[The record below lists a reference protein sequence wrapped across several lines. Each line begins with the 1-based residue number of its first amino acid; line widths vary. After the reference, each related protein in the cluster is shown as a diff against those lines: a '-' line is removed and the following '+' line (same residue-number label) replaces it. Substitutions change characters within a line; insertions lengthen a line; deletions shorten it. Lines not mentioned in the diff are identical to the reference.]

1 MQTRITELLNIKYP
15 IFQGGMAWVADGDL
29 AGAVSKAGGL
39 GIIGGGNAPK
49 EVVKANIDKIK
60 SLTDKPFGVNI
71 MLLSPFVDDIV
82 DLVIEEG
89 VKVVTTGAGNP
100 SRYMARFHE
109 AGITVIPVVPS
120 VALAKRMEKIGA
132 DAVIAEGMEAGFMLG
147 AEAVQLGTRFVVA
160 KESNAHQNYKD
171 MILKARDIDTTI
183 SAQHFGHA
191 VRALKNKL
199 TRDFEKAEKE
209 AFKQENP
216 DLTVFENL
224 GAGALANA
232 VVRGDVE
239 NGSVMSGQI
248 AGLVSKE
255 ETVEEILKDV
265 YYGAAERIQ
274 QEAKRWAGV
283 TRND

>member
-1 MQTRITELLNIKYP
+1 MEA
-15 IFQGGMAWVADGDL
+15 GGHIGKLTTMTLVRQVVEAIDIPVIAAGGIADGR
-29 AGAVSKAGGL
+29 GAA
-39 GIIGGGNAPK
+39 
-49 EVVKANIDKIK
+49 
-60 SLTDKPFGVNI
+60 
-71 MLLSPFVDDIV
+71 
-82 DLVIEEG
+82 
-89 VKVVTTGAGNP
+89 
-100 SRYMARFHE
+100 
-109 AGITVIPVVPS
+109 
-120 VALAKRMEKIGA
+120 
-132 DAVIAEGMEAGFMLG
+132 AGFMLG
-147 AEAVQLGTRFVVA
+147 AEAVQVGTRFVVA
-160 KESNAHQNYKD
+160 KESNAHQNYKN

-199 TRDFEKAEKE
+199 TREFDQAEKD

-239 NGSVMSGQI
+239 YGSVMSGQI

-255 ETVEEILKDV
+255 ETVEEILKDI
-265 YYGAAERIQ
+265 YYGAAEVIQ
-274 QEAKRWAGV
+274 KEASRWAGV

>member
-1 MQTRITELLNIKYP
+1 
-15 IFQGGMAWVADGDL
+15 
-29 AGAVSKAGGL
+29 
-39 GIIGGGNAPK
+39 
-49 EVVKANIDKIK
+49 
-60 SLTDKPFGVNI
+60 
-71 MLLSPFVDDIV
+71 
-82 DLVIEEG
+82 
-89 VKVVTTGAGNP
+89 
-100 SRYMARFHE
+100 MARFHE

-132 DAVIAEGMEAGFMLG
+132 DAVIAEGMEAGGHIGKLTTMALTRQVVEAVNIPVIAAGGIADGSGAAAGFMLG

-274 QEAKRWAGV
+274 QEAKR
-283 TRND
+283 